1 MKKENILVII
11 AIGGFLYLGGYL
23 FLAKAI
29 TGIAVLTALM
39 TGIKKSIK
47 SSKSSEK
54 EPSPNTMDPIEI
66 ETTRKPDYQI
76 PSDIIM
82 TVSPDKSPSKPGYM
96 KAVKGASEPVT
107 KYIGK
112 KLKD

>member
-1 MKKENILVII
+1 MKKENILIVI
-11 AIGGFLYLGGYL
+11 AVGGFLYLGGYTS
-23 FLAKAI
+23 LAKAVAGLAI
-29 TGIAVLTALM
+29 LATLI

-47 SSKSSEK
+47 SSGEQEKDKSS
-54 EPSPNTMDPIEI
+54 NTMDPIEI